1 MDKARAKSAIRFGLR
16 RYPRLGALVDRR
28 QPLGPT
34 AAEVELESVSE
45 QLAEQL
51 AESRRD
57 ADELR
62 GRAGWLAERVDE
74 LEKARIAV
82 GMFPPGHYYS
92 PIPAEERWRPRLR
105 DLRGVATPGVD
116 LATDHQL
123 SRLDELAPLLADASF
138 PRRAEEAGARGFRY
152 HLDNDFFGA
161 RDGLLLHAM
170 LRQEP
175 PKRVIEVGS
184 GFSSAMM
191 LDTDE
196 RHLGSATEFTFIEPY
211 PDRLHRLLRDSDRS
225 QGHIRIVEE
234 TVQAVPDRVFRELE
248 RGDILFIDSS
258 HVVSTGGDVNRL
270 LLELVPA
277 LPVGVRVHV
286 HDIFW
291 PFDYPEV
298 WLEEGRFWSE
308 TYLLHAL
315 LIGNRALGV
324 DVFTSYLFWTQHD
337 EVARRAPAWDAT
349 GSGGVSIWLRTRD

>member
-1 MDKARAKSAIRFGLR
+1 MDTARATSAIRSGLR
-16 RYPRLGALVDRR
+16 RYPRLGALVDQR

-34 AAEVELESVSE
+34 AAEGEVESVSE

-105 DLRGVATPGVD
+105 DLHGVATPGVD

-170 LRQEP
+170 LHQEP
-175 PKRVIEVGS
+175 PKAR
-184 GFSSAMM
+184 
-191 LDTDE
+191 
-196 RHLGSATEFTFIEPY
+196 
-211 PDRLHRLLRDSDRS
+211 DRS
-225 QGHIRIVEE
+225 R
-234 TVQAVPDRVFRELE
+234 
-248 RGDILFIDSS
+248 
-258 HVVSTGGDVNRL
+258 
-270 LLELVPA
+270 
-277 LPVGVRVHV
+277 VGV
-286 HDIFW
+286 F
-291 PFDYPEV
+291 
-298 WLEEGRFWSE
+298 
-308 TYLLHAL
+308 
-315 LIGNRALGV
+315 LG
-324 DVFTSYLFWTQHD
+324 DD
-337 EVARRAPAWDAT
+337 ARYR
-349 GSGGVSIWLRTRD
+349 